1 MSADLAQFLLSV
13 AGNFVCFCIGAAV
26 TSGPLMTHPDYTRY
40 VREGATFTADDLR
53 RAWEM
58 CRDEAAYLV
67 SAGYS
72 EMTIR
77 DLTPPDYLPARVK
90 EGRDE

>member
-1 MSADLAQFLLSV
+1 MTTDAPDRIAV
-13 AGNFVCFCIGAAV
+13 RWEPGAAV

-40 VREGATFTADDLR
+40 VREDATFTADDLR
-53 RAWEM
+53 RAWKM
-58 CRDEAAYLV
+58 GRDEMVYLV

-77 DLTPPDYLPARVK
+77 ALTPPDDLPARVK
-90 EGRDE
+90 EGGDE